1 MLSYEYWI
9 KSFGG
14 DPTVVNKTF
23 SMNDRVHTVIGVL
36 PPVPQYP
43 DENDVYM
50 PTTACPFRSRPSTV
64 ANRQARMVQVFGRMK
79 PGMSVSQ
86 AQADLSGVATNLQR
100 AYPKDYA
107 EGNDYSVKPSLL
119 EEELTQNA
127 RPTML
132 VLLASAGFVLL
143 IACGNVEPESFAHGE
158 AGARTGRAC
167 GPGCGTCA

>member
-64 ANRQARMVQVFGRMK
+64 ANRQARMGQVFVRSK
-79 PGMSVSQ
+79 TVMSVSK
-86 AQADLSGVATNLQR
+86 AQSDLRGVPKKLQR
-100 AYPKDYA
+100 ASRK
-107 EGNDYSVKPSLL
+107 G
-119 EEELTQNA
+119 
-127 RPTML
+127 
-132 VLLASAGFVLL
+132 
-143 IACGNVEPESFAHGE
+143 
-158 AGARTGRAC
+158 
-167 GPGCGTCA
+167 